1 MTPEKAGYAGT
12 KIAQKCGKPSGLGGV
27 QDLTGQGLDL
37 LDLF

>member
-1 MTPEKAGYAGT
+1 MAPEGAGYSGT
-12 KIAQKCGKPSGLGGV
+12 KIAQKCCRLSDLGGV